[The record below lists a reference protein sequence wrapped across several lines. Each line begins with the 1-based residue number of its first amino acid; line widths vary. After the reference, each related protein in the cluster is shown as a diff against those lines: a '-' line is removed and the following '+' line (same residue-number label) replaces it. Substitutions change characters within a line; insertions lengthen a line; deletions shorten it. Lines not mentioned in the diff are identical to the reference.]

1 MAVDSSIKD
10 HPRGT
15 CDRSLQVP
23 VLDDVRR
30 RVAVSQSVVSGH
42 KAPLSTQVDSEE
54 GEWLILGPTVGH
66 ASSNEGVDIAAVSK
80 RAGEGSNLANRVWI
94 LPVSALA
101 VGAKV
106 VEHAVLVEVILEHE
120 LAWGVKENVLQAAL
134 RHLGVQSSAE
144 AWLLEALSVWLPCQ
158 LVSIVVDALVEE
170 MPSDRLAH
178 VE

>member
-1 MAVDSSIKD
+1 M
-10 HPRGT
+10 
-15 CDRSLQVP
+15 
-23 VLDDVRR
+23 RR

-42 KAPLSTQVDSEE
+42 KAPLSTQVNSEE
-54 GEWLILGPTVGH
+54 GEWLVLGPTVGH

-120 LAWGVKENVLQAAL
+120 LAWGVKENVL
-134 RHLGVQSSAE
+134 
-144 AWLLEALSVWLPCQ
+144 
-158 LVSIVVDALVEE
+158 
-170 MPSDRLAH
+170 
-178 VE
+178 